1 MKKFVFIM
9 LLFVSCVVYASDT
22 IRVDNTKI
30 REVVEHRTT
39 NSKGNPTTKY
49 YFVYDNELISTSKT
63 VVDKYK
69 LSRQYKVKC
78 PLAIIVRGK
87 NKRIAL
93 Y

>member
-1 MKKFVFIM
+1 MKKFVFIFI
-9 LLFVSCVVYASDT
+9 LFISCAICANDT

-39 NSKGNPTTKY
+39 NSKGNPIIKY

-69 LSRQYKVKC
+69 LSKQYKVNC

-87 NKRIAL
+87 NKRIML

>member
-1 MKKFVFIM
+1 MKKFVFII
-9 LLFVSCVVYASDT
+9 LLFMSCVVYANDT

-30 REVVEHRTT
+30 REVVEHKTT
-39 NSKGNPTTKY
+39 NSKGNLTIKY

-69 LSRQYKVKC
+69 LSKQYKVNC

-87 NKRIAL
+87 NKRITL

>member
-1 MKKFVFIM
+1 MKKFIFII
-9 LLFVSCVVYASDT
+9 LLFVSCAVYANDT

-30 REVVEHRTT
+30 REVIEHKTT
-39 NSKGNPTTKY
+39 NSKGNPTIKY

-69 LSRQYKVKC
+69 LSKQYKVNC
-78 PLAIIVRGK
+78 SLAIIVRGK

>member
-1 MKKFVFIM
+1 MKKIIFILM
-9 LLFVSCVVYASDT
+9 LFVSCAVYANDT
-22 IRVDNTKI
+22 LRVDNTKI
-30 REVVEHRTT
+30 CEVVEHKTT
-39 NSKGNPTTKY
+39 NSKGNSTVKY
-49 YFVYDNELISTSKT
+49 YFVYNNELISTSKT

-69 LSRQYKVKC
+69 LSKQYKVDC